1 MLSYYVKMTN
11 EVGFVPANYPVF
23 RAAVLMV
30 GLYLP
35 MSVPAA
41 APVVVASIAP
51 LHSLVAAVMQGV
63 DSPYLLLRGGESP
76 HTFTLRPSD
85 ARLLHA
91 ADVLFWIGPT
101 LELPLQRIL
110 PGLGGADTVAM
121 LDVPGVETLAARD
134 LQPAH
139 AVEPT
144 HEHAVDPHIWLSP
157 ANAIAMGD
165 AIARTL
171 AAVDAANAAHYREN
185 AALLRQRLTVL
196 DQDLRLELSGVEGR
210 FAVFHDAYQ
219 YLEQRYG
226 LRSSGTVTTH
236 PERKPGAGHL
246 TALRERLAAEHV
258 RCLFSEPQ
266 YQPRLVEMLSEGLE
280 IHHVV
285 LDPLGAD
292 IAPGAD
298 AYQQMMRTLAD
309 RLSGCLR
316 GASP

>member
-1 MLSYYVKMTN
+1 M
-11 EVGFVPANYPVF
+11 PANNPVW

-30 GLYLP
+30 SLCLP
-35 MSVPAA
+35 LPVLAA

-51 LHSLVAAVMQGV
+51 LHSLVAVVMRGV
-63 DSPYLLLRGGESP
+63 GNPHLLLRGGESP

-91 ADVLFWIGPT
+91 AEILFWIGPS

-110 PGLGGADTVAM
+110 PGLEGTDAVAM
-121 LDVPGVETLAARD
+121 LDVPGVETLAARE

-139 AVEPT
+139 AMQPA
-144 HEHAVDPHIWLSP
+144 HAHAVDPHIWLSP

-165 AIARTL
+165 AVARTL
-171 AAVDAANAAHYREN
+171 AAADPANTARYLEN
-185 AALLRQRLTVL
+185 AALLRQQLTVL
-196 DQDLRLELSGVEGR
+196 DQDLRLELAGLDGG

-246 TALRERLAAEHV
+246 TALRKRLATDRV
-258 RCLFSEPQ
+258 RCLFSEPR
-266 YQPRLVEMLSEGLE
+266 YQPRLVEMLSEGLD
-280 IHHVV
+280 IRHVV

-292 IAPGAD
+292 IEPGPD
-298 AYQQMMRTLAD
+298 AYQQMVRTLAE

-316 GASP
+316 GARR